1 MKPLKRLKFVRTG
14 SVNAVLTAAYI
25 HVYHSRGP
33 GGLRILNII
42 LFDLGFHGTFCSLSF
57 LGSFFKQEIGNKMK
71 LHVIFVCGIYVTNP
85 VLAGWRCIKDLLRI
99 HCNLGRHQSMWHCET

>member
-57 LGSFFKQEIGNKMK
+57 LGSFLNKK
-71 LHVIFVCGIYVTNP
+71 
-85 VLAGWRCIKDLLRI
+85 
-99 HCNLGRHQSMWHCET
+99 